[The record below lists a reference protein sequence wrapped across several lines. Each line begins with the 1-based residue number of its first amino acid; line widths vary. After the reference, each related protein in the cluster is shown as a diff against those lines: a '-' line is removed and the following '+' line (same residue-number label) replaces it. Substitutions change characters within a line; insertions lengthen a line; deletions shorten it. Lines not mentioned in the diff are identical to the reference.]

1 MNEARGRPRIAH
13 IAIQVA
19 DIDRAAS
26 FYEEVF
32 GFRRTD
38 TRTERGR
45 TSCHLT
51 DGATDLAM
59 VEFHEG
65 AGRSRARPVTS
76 PVSTT
81 SASMWKTS
89 RHTPKG

>member
-32 GFRRTD
+32 GFRRTVKFRVPGGGGI
-38 TRTERGR
+38 TEIAPNGWHVRRTGNRG
-45 TSCHLT
+45 
-51 DGATDLAM
+51 GEA
-59 VEFHEG
+59 
-65 AGRSRARPVTS
+65 
-76 PVSTT
+76 
-81 SASMWKTS
+81 
-89 RHTPKG
+89 